1 MKYSLLLCAGI
12 FASSYILLA
21 FTTADFQ
28 TEPWEVPAKYEK
40 MKNPTTSD
48 KASLKVG
55 KKLYNKHCKSCHGS
69 EGLGDGSKAAQ
80 LDTPSGDFTAD
91 SFVTQSDGA
100 LFYKSKIGRDDMPS
114 FEKKI
119 PYDEDIWHVVNY
131 MRTMAE

>member
-1 MKYSLLLCAGI
+1 MKMKLIATFLIIFVGI
-12 FASSYILLA
+12 IFLS
-21 FTTADFQ
+21 FTYEGSQ

-40 MKNPTTSD
+40 MTNPQDAD
-48 KASLKVG
+48 KASLKEG
-55 KKLYNKHCKSCHGS
+55 KKIYNKHCKSCHGS

-80 LDTPSGDFTAD
+80 LDTPCGDFTAD
-91 SFVTQSDGA
+91 SFVAQSDGS
-100 LFYKSKIGRDDMPS
+100 LFYKSKIGRDEMPS

>member
-1 MKYSLLLCAGI
+1 MKYSLLMCFGI
-12 FASSYILLA
+12 FVSSYILLA
-21 FTTADFQ
+21 FTTADLQ

-91 SFVTQSDGA
+91 SFVIQSDGA
-100 LFYKSKIGRDDMPS
+100 LFYKSKIGRDEMPS